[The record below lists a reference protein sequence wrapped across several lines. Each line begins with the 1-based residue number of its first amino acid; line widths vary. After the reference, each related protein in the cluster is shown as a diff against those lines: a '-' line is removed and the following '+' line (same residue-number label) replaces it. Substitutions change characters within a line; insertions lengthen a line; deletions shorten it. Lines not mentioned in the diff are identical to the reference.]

1 MDGRCLQAPT
11 WRLNKQQPVRLVCIN
26 FIFLIMNSFNTQ
38 AQIIT
43 LSPLCFAVYIL
54 QLVLKFCIEALIYIL
69 CVLGSNN
76 FTTSFVRL
84 FSFYFLQIN
93 CTVNENALLLSGHK
107 DNQSAGVLGAEE
119 TFLLQKCWRKKS
131 SFQTII

>member
-11 WRLNKQQPVRLVCIN
+11 WTLNKQQPVRLVCIN

-54 QLVLKFCIEALIYIL
+54 QLVLMFSQRPLYTFCAYLGRTILPHHLLDCFPFIFYRLIAQLMKMPCY
-69 CVLGSNN
+69 CLGIKTIIQQAS
-76 FTTSFVRL
+76 
-84 FSFYFLQIN
+84 
-93 CTVNENALLLSGHK
+93 SGQRRRFCCR
-107 DNQSAGVLGAEE
+107 NVGV
-119 TFLLQKCWRKKS
+119 KKS
-131 SFQTII
+131 SF